1 MKFLYTFFLALLCI
15 AAMAQSNYHAGYVL
29 KNSGDTLKGYIN
41 YREWVQSPKTI
52 DFKANK
58 NDKNEIEFTPQTI
71 KGFQIDGM
79 ETYISYSGIISTN
92 KITFPDLPEGLDT
105 GKEQSTIFLKQVT
118 TGKYITLYYNGDELK
133 TRLFIAEKN
142 AIPVELN
149 YYVYYGDDK
158 KVINSHVYNGQLL
171 LYINKFCP
179 DNNKLISDAEK
190 VKYEEV
196 YLEPLIDEINNS
208 NGKSNNIKKAISS
221 RLFVGIAVNSTKTE
235 VDNVNYVDA
244 IIHSTSVSPK
254 INFGID
260 VFNNPHI
267 QQLIFR
273 AELSLSYI
281 APRLK
286 YPSTATAANSD
297 YIYEFN
303 QYTAA
308 ITPQI
313 IFNVYNS
320 DSFKF
325 YLDAGFSFN
334 FSAYSNNKLIIQY
347 GDATTVNKPYILQSY
362 WSNFPLQ
369 AGVVLNK
376 KMEIYFN
383 YTPYASYTKY
393 TEFYASNQSMNL
405 GFKFFLK

>member
-1 MKFLYTFFLALLCI
+1 M
-15 AAMAQSNYHAGYVL
+15 AAIAQSNYHAGYVL
-29 KNSGDTLKGYIN
+29 KNNGDTLKGYIN

-52 DFKANK
+52 DFKINK
-58 NDKNEIEFTPQTI
+58 TDKNEIEFTPQNI
-71 KGFQIDGM
+71 KGFEIDGM

-208 NGKSNNIKKAISS
+208 NGKSNNIKKVISS

-286 YPSTATAANSD
+286 YTSTATATNSD
-297 YIYEFN
+297 LCI
-303 QYTAA
+303 
-308 ITPQI
+308 
-313 IFNVYNS
+313 
-320 DSFKF
+320 
-325 YLDAGFSFN
+325 
-334 FSAYSNNKLIIQY
+334 
-347 GDATTVNKPYILQSY
+347 
-362 WSNFPLQ
+362 
-369 AGVVLNK
+369 
-376 KMEIYFN
+376 
-383 YTPYASYTKY
+383 
-393 TEFYASNQSMNL
+393 
-405 GFKFFLK
+405 